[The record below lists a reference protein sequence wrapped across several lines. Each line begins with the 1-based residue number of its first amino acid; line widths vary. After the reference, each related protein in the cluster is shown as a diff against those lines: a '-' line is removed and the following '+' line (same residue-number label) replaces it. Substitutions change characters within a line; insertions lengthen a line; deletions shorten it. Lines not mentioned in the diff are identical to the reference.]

1 MEGKQIIHIDLDSF
15 FVSVE
20 CRSNPFLYGKPVA
33 IGGSSERGVVA
44 SCSYEARRFGVH
56 SAMPGKLAKQ
66 LCPELL
72 FIRGDYDSYSKASIE
87 ITEMINEA
95 VPVFEKTSIDEFYM
109 DMTGFDDF
117 DGTLAYSK
125 ELREKIIKETSLP
138 ISFGMSKNKTVSK
151 VATGLAKPNNYKYVN
166 FGDERSF
173 LAPLPVRK
181 LPMIGEKTGESLRKM
196 GVQKVYTLQQMPVQL
211 LQSAF
216 GKQGI
221 MMWEKANAIDNSAI
235 VPYTDR
241 KSLSNEETFDKDT
254 MDVGMLESLLV
265 SMTED
270 LCFKMRNENFLTG
283 CISVKIRYSDFNT
296 YTQQVKIPYSASDHQ
311 LIPQVKLL
319 FKKLY
324 NRRMLIRLIGV
335 RLSKLVRG
343 HQQIHLFNDDENQI
357 QLYQA
362 LDHINKKFGNKS
374 VHRAITM
381 GVNPRSFNPF
391 NGMCT

>member
-1 MEGKQIIHIDLDSF
+1 MDENQIIHIDLDSF

-20 CRSNPFLYGKPVA
+20 CRSNPCLLGKPVA

-44 SCSYEARRFGVH
+44 SCSYEARKYGVH
-56 SAMPGKLAKQ
+56 SAMSGRLAKQ

-72 FIRGDYDSYSKASIE
+72 FIRGDYDSYSKASLE

-95 VPVFEKTSIDEFYM
+95 APVFEKTSIDEFYM

-117 DGTLAYSK
+117 NGTLEYSK
-125 ELREKIIKETSLP
+125 ELRQRIIKETALP

-166 FGDERSF
+166 FGDEKSF
-173 LAPLPVRK
+173 LAPLSVRK
-181 LPMIGEKTGESLRKM
+181 LPMIGEKAGESLRKM
-196 GVQKVYTLQQMPVQL
+196 GIKKVFTLQQMPLQL

-216 GKQGI
+216 GKHGT
-221 MMWEKANAIDNSAI
+221 MMWEKANAIDNSSI
-235 VPYTDR
+235 IPYTER
-241 KSLSNEETFDKDT
+241 KSLSSEETFDKDT
-254 MDVGMLESLLV
+254 MDIGMLECLLV

-283 CISVKIRYSDFNT
+283 CVSVKIRYSDFNT
-296 YTQQVKIPYSASDHQ
+296 YTQQIKISYSSSDHE
-311 LIPQVKLL
+311 LIPQVKML

-343 HQQIHLFNDDENQI
+343 HQQIHLFNDNENHI

-362 LDHINKKFGNKS
+362 LDNINNRFGNKS
-374 VHRAITM
+374 VHRAVTM
-381 GVNPRSFNPF
+381 GINSRSFNPF
-391 NGMCT
+391 NGISS